1 MVEQVTLR
9 AVAWNDE
16 AQALLAR
23 AIGNN
28 PSYSVEELAAEVE
41 NRSSVLFLVEAGR
54 ERLGYVAAFIEEF
67 GGGKELVLQAGAALQ
82 NDLNALRRA
91 MPAFSRFAERNGCTS
106 IRAHMGD
113 MARAKMMKRA
123 GFELAEYVVRKG
135 V

>member
-9 AVAWNDE
+9 SVAWNDE

-28 PSYSVEELAAEVE
+28 PSYSVDELAAEVE
-41 NRSSVLFLVEAGR
+41 SRSSALFLVEAGQ
-54 ERLGYVAAFIEEF
+54 ERLGYVAVFIEEF
-67 GGGKELVLQAGAALQ
+67 GGGKEMVLQAGAALQ

-91 MPAFSRFAERNGCTS
+91 MPAFERFAKRNNCTS

-113 MARAKMMKRA
+113 MPRVKMMKKA
-123 GFELAEYVVRKG
+123 GFALAEYVVRKG